1 MLPDPLH
8 PAVVHFPIVLTFLLP
23 LVALIALWRIRRGAR
38 ARTAWGPAVMAA
50 VALTASAWI
59 AVETGEADEERVERV
74 VAEEPIGRHEEA
86 AERFLLLSAGMA
98 LVAGI
103 GLAHGPLGAA
113 ARIGSMIGALGLM
126 VAGTLVGHSGG
137 ELVYRHGA
145 AAVHA
150 SNGAQPRD
158 RATELGRVGERDD
171 D

>member
-8 PAVVHFPIVLTFLLP
+8 PAVIHFPIVLTFLLP
-23 LVALIALWRIRRGAR
+23 VAALIAIWRIRHGAVAR
-38 ARTAWGPAVMAA
+38 AAWGPAVVAA
-50 VALTASAWI
+50 AALTASAWL

-86 AERFLLLSAGMA
+86 AEQFLLLSAGMA
-98 LVAGI
+98 VVAGI
-103 GLAHGPLGAA
+103 GLVRGRVGAA
-113 ARIGSMIGALGLM
+113 ARIGTMAGALGLV

-137 ELVYRHGA
+137 ELVYRYGA

-150 SNGAQPRD
+150 SNGVQP
-158 RATELGRVGERDD
+158 AGAAGLGRAGERDD